1 MEAHRKFILFTAL
14 GIPRAWIIAWFQFPR
29 FRSGTRSKKTSQKC
43 RQDNEE
49 CLQFRVICEVT
60 TAWPV
65 QDINGNKDDGAYEK
79 NLLD

>member
-1 MEAHRKFILFTAL
+1 MPISA
-14 GIPRAWIIAWFQFPR
+14 FPKWH
-29 FRSGTRSKKTSQKC
+29 SLKMTSQKC

-49 CLQFRVICEVT
+49 CLQFRIICEVT